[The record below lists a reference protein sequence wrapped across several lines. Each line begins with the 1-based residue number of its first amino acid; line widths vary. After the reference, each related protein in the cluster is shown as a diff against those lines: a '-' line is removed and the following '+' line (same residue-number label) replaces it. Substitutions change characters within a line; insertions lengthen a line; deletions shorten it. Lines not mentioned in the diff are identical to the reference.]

1 MLIIF
6 GMCSLWDDVR
16 TYLVYDIDPKE
27 KAFLKAC
34 FERIKVKGEV
44 GK

>member
-1 MLIIF
+1 
-6 GMCSLWDDVR
+6 MCSLWDDVR

-34 FERIKVKGEV
+34 FERFKVKEE
-44 GK
+44 KRNI